1 MWVRVPLLRLM
12 KITDTKNCPNCPGI
26 YLIKNL
32 INNKCYVGQSIK
44 LRKRLFVH
52 NKNIRNNADYPIY
65 KAINKYGIDNFEYI
79 VLEQIIDKLEL
90 QELKSKL
97 DNLEKYYIE
106 KYDSYKN
113 GYNQTIGGD
122 SGILEYVI
130 TDEQRNKIS
139 EHANPKLYNLPSP
152 FKKEIY
158 EYVITDLESNFLFR
172 GNSNDC
178 AQYFNIGEK
187 YFKKI
192 IKESPYKNKYY
203 IHILN
208 KEYKEDTVYHFIN
221 NKTGYTYTSIYY
233 DKYNLYVNNF
243 NDIINEQ

>member
-1 MWVRVPLLRLM
+1 MWVRAPLLRLM

-79 VLEQIIDKLEL
+79 VLEQITDKIEL

-106 KYDSYKN
+106 KYNANDLKE
-113 GYNQTIGGD
+113 I
-122 SGILEYVI
+122 IKHP
-130 TDEQRNKIS
+130 NKIINNV
-139 EHANPKLYNLPSP
+139 EINIH
-152 FKKEIY
+152 KKEIH
-158 EYVITDLESNFLFR
+158 EYVITDLKSNFLFR

-221 NKTGYTYTSIYY
+221 NKTGYTYTSIYC
-233 DKYNLYVNNF
+233 DKYNLDVNNF

>member
-1 MWVRVPLLRLM
+1 MWVRAPLLRLM

-26 YLIKNL
+26 YLIRNL

-79 VLEQIIDKLEL
+79 ILEQITDKIEL

-106 KYDSYKN
+106 KYNASDLKE
-113 GYNQTIGGD
+113 I
-122 SGILEYVI
+122 IKHP
-130 TDEQRNKIS
+130 NKIINNVKINI
-139 EHANPKLYNLPSP
+139 H
-152 FKKEIY
+152 KKEIH

-233 DKYNLYVNNF
+233 DKFNLDVDNF